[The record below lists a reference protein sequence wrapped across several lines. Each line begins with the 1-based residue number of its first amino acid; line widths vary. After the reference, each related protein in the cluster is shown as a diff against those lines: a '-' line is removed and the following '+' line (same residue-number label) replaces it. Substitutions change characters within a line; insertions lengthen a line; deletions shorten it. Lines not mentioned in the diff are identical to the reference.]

1 MDSLKSL
8 MDKKNYELVI
18 KMTEES
24 TNADD
29 IFYRIASFVALNKP
43 QNALEEIEKNR
54 KILEVQLPLLMK
66 VEIELLT
73 AIFAFDKAKEKLEYY
88 SELPYFSQEAE
99 ERLKALKSHIAKTE
113 NETHYQ
119 GTINEDKM
127 HEYLK
132 SPREEIVLAGLQ
144 SLKEKDLRPYI
155 IDIQNLLLNASKQS
169 IRSFALMTLVDKKWD
184 QKVRFLADNAIIEV
198 VPKDLQPP
206 FVANEFKEVIQK
218 MTETYKDPVIIN
230 NAISVLS
237 SYIIYRYPTHV
248 EFDNDVMLEALLELS
263 IRYLGIG
270 DYKSLEERC
279 FEKRLNLE
287 EVRKTIHK
295 MELALA
301 QF

>member
-1 MDSLKSL
+1 MDSLKAL
-8 MDKKNYELVI
+8 MDKKNYDLVI
-18 KMTEES
+18 KMTEGS
-24 TNADD
+24 QNPDD

-43 QNALEEIEKNR
+43 QNALEEIEKHRN
-54 KILEVQLPLLMK
+54 ILEIQLPLLMK

-73 AIFAFDKAKEKLEYY
+73 AILQFDKAKEKLKYY
-88 SELPYFSQEAE
+88 EELPYYSQEAE
-99 ERLKALKSHIAKTE
+99 ERLQSLKIHISKME
-113 NETHYQ
+113 KESYRH
-119 GTINEDKM
+119 GTLDEDKM
-127 HEYLK
+127 REYLK

-155 IDIQNLLLNASKQS
+155 GDIQNLLLNAKKQS

-198 VPKDLQPP
+198 IPKHLEPP
-206 FVANEFKEVIQK
+206 FVADAFKQVIQK

-237 SYIIYRYPTHV
+237 SYIIYRYPTHI

-279 FEKRLNLE
+279 FEKRLDLE
-287 EVRKTIHK
+287 EVRKTIQK
-295 MELALA
+295 MELALS